1 LLSNTAAQWQF
12 TRELPLSIVL
22 CEFTFVI
29 RRSRCREGR
38 MKHLWASAIL
48 LMLTLAWSEGNE
60 GRLQLQLSPG
70 QTLRLELSSG
80 DYQIEP
86 GVAGKLTVIS
96 RERDASQPQKPRFGI
111 DTNQKEAAVRVDAPK
126 DYAAVIQVPRNSNL
140 RIHLNGG
147 RLRVDGIDGDKDIE
161 SSAGDVSIDVG
172 RPENYR
178 RVDASVDVGHIEA
191 PLFQVAQE
199 GFGQSFSRVGPGSY
213 RLHAHVGTGEIRLY
227 SGTM

>member
-1 LLSNTAAQWQF
+1 
-12 TRELPLSIVL
+12 
-22 CEFTFVI
+22 
-29 RRSRCREGR
+29 
-38 MKHLWASAIL
+38 MKHLWALAML
-48 LMLTLAWSEGNE
+48 LTLGLAWSEVNE

-70 QTLRLELSSG
+70 QTLKLELSSG

-96 RERDASQPQKPRFGI
+96 KEPDSSQPQKPRFGI
-111 DTNQKEAAVRVDAPK
+111 DTNPKEAAVRVDAPK
-126 DYAAVIQVPRNSNL
+126 DYPAVIQVPRNSNL
-140 RIHLNGG
+140 RIHLSGG
-147 RLRVDGIDGDKDIE
+147 RLRVDGINGDKDIE

-178 RVDASVDVGHIEA
+178 RVDASVDLGHIDA
-191 PLFQVAQE
+191 PPFQVAQE
-199 GFGQSFSRVGPGSY
+199 GYEQSFSRIGRGSY